1 MRARAALFV
10 ISLATL
16 GGEPAPVAAQ
26 QNSWT
31 LGGGAQFQYFSFSD
45 PASVNMESLS
55 LLTLPLDAGV
65 RVGRNVTLRLAG
77 FWARGERR
85 KFNGETV
92 SIQGLTD
99 TRLSANVTFADG
111 VASLT
116 GIVALPTGNSTQNQ
130 DEEGIAANVASDLFP
145 FRVSNWG
152 SGGGA
157 GVRATAAQRF
167 GKVGAGL
174 SVGYFAAQDFNPRTG
189 DETLYKAG
197 NNVVVRAVL
206 DGNVGRAGKASLQL
220 SFHTFGD
227 DLVDGTGFYQSGK
240 RFQAIGSYAFAMGR
254 RSSGV
259 VYAGAM
265 RRAKG
270 EELQGAPSIGAK
282 TLFMAGSGTRLR
294 VGGTLLLP
302 TVDLR
307 LLRAEDGVDQG
318 FNARIGAAAEIGVGN
333 VVLLPLARV
342 HLGRLAVVEGKSE
355 SSYVGADLGI
365 GVRFG
370 GGGR

>member
-1 MRARAALFV
+1 MNARAAVFV
-10 ISLATL
+10 ITLAIF
-16 GGEPAPVAAQ
+16 GVEPGTVEAQ
-26 QNSWT
+26 QDPWT
-31 LGGGAQFQYFSFSD
+31 LGGGVQVQHFSFGD
-45 PASVNMESLS
+45 AESVNMESLS

-65 RVGRNVTLRLAG
+65 RVGRNVTLQLAG
-77 FWARGERR
+77 YWARGVRR

-99 TRLSANVTFADG
+99 TQLSATVTFADG

-116 GIVALPTGNSTQNQ
+116 GIVALPTGNSTH
-130 DEEGIAANVASDLFP
+130 DPGEEGIAANIATDLLP
-145 FRVSNWG
+145 FRISNWG

-157 GVRATAAQRF
+157 GVRATAAQHF

-189 DETLYKAG
+189 DETLYQPG
-197 NNVVVRAVL
+197 NNVVVRGVL
-206 DGNVGRAGKASLQL
+206 DGNVGRAGKVSLQL

-227 DLVDGTGFYQSGK
+227 DLVDGTGFYHSGK
-240 RFQAIGSYAFAMGR
+240 RFQGIGSYAFAMGR

-265 RRAKG
+265 RRAAG

-282 TLFMAGSGTRLR
+282 TLFMAGTGTRLR

-302 TVDLR
+302 TVDFR

-333 VVLLPLARV
+333 LMLVPLARV

-355 SSYVGADLGI
+355 SSYVGADLGLA
-365 GVRFG
+365 VRFG
-370 GGGR
+370 GGRR